1 MGGAAAAAAAVED
14 WAVPDP
20 DGSAGEAEDA
30 LRRVC
35 VAASAASLRW
45 WAPMHMR
52 PVGAAKDVRWLAFA
66 PSALPC
72 AAAAEWSQT
81 GRSVAEWHLRDVDS
95 AYQAAHLGT
104 HRPLVGACIGDMD
117 RWCTAADAST
127 PAPAQ
132 WGAWLRHEAAR
143 LGRCMA
149 QAWQAEQQAEISA
162 LVLYVLVP
170 HAAAAAEL
178 ALWLA
183 MADAACVARAAFA
196 EALGGGLA
204 AAPALVVHPLPLDAL
219 ADWFHGR
226 RCTGAGAA
234 AALSAHATAMAVYNR
249 CPALCARPRAA
260 VPPPS
265 SSSAVVQPPTMAK
278 NRTRTNGAAKN
289 AAALGHKEAAA
300 AAAAAAPGLFAHRA
314 YIVSMPCTFPALG
327 QQWPPG
333 ASTVAPATIAVSR
346 ACRRSDIVLE
356 DDALDVVASSV
367 PRGGG
372 GGAPSG
378 VARTTSAYPAPPL
391 PPFPSLLAAPQ
402 TMPSPQQQQSSTVAD
417 TPSSRADEDVS
428 SELDEVR

>member
-1 MGGAAAAAAAVED
+1 PGAIEPLLEARILVGTHGQEDVLLPSSSSSSSGALKSRDAESLYVKRWRYAQQLARRAALEARIAAGEIEEAEEGEEREDGEGGIGDDRDAMGVAAAAAAAAED

-35 VAASAASLRW
+35 VATSAASLRW

-72 AAAAEWSQT
+72 AAAAAEWSQT

-162 LVLYVLVP
+162 LALYVLVP

-196 EALGGGLA
+196 ETLGGGLA

-260 VPPPS
+260 VVVPPL
-265 SSSAVVQPPTMAK
+265 SSAVVQPPTM
-278 NRTRTNGAAKN
+278 GARI
-289 AAALGHKEAAA
+289 ALLMKG
-300 AAAAAAPGLFAHRA
+300 G
-314 YIVSMPCTFPALG
+314 
-327 QQWPPG
+327 
-333 ASTVAPATIAVSR
+333 
-346 ACRRSDIVLE
+346 
-356 DDALDVVASSV
+356 
-367 PRGGG
+367 RG
-372 GGAPSG
+372 
-378 VARTTSAYPAPPL
+378 RWRERETT
-391 PPFPSLLAAPQ
+391 
-402 TMPSPQQQQSSTVAD
+402 
-417 TPSSRADEDVS
+417 
-428 SELDEVR
+428 